1 MPVRREED
9 GGFHRSHEY
18 ATQRRIQRWD
28 WWGSKPPTA
37 GNFGLWMSKVL
48 KNWEMK
54 LVHLLQISIVLEMKR
69 CFCHSFTCQLSSHPR
84 IPRSDWK
91 GTCHSTACHSRRPA
105 GRGVSSLSPLSGD
118 LRTRVSDPQFL
129 LTLLPDSIAIG
140 WVRNRNQSLPL
151 QNTKSPPSDA
161 LCSSA
166 RVIPAGSLRCSAVD
180 LSRITQVGSS

>member
-28 WWGSKPPTA
+28 RWGSKPPTA

-105 GRGVSSLSPLSGD
+105 ARRVSSLSLSLST
-118 LRTRVSDPQFL
+118 LRRSPHPRLRSPVPPHPPPRFNRNRMGKESQPISSPATPNRRL
-129 LTLLPDSIAIG
+129 LTRSA
-140 WVRNRNQSLPL
+140 
-151 QNTKSPPSDA
+151 PP
-161 LCSSA
+161 
-166 RVIPAGSLRCSAVD
+166 PA
-180 LSRITQVGSS
+180 

>member
-28 WWGSKPPTA
+28 RWGSKPPTA

-91 GTCHSTACHSRRPA
+91 GTWHSTACHSRRPA
-105 GRGVSSLSPLSGD
+105 GRRVSSLSLSLST
-118 LRTRVSDPQFL
+118 LRRSPHPRSDPQFL
-129 LTLLPDSIAIG
+129 RTLLPDSIAIG

-151 QNTKSPPSDA
+151 QHQIA
-161 LCSSA
+161 A
-166 RVIPAGSLRCSAVD
+166 F
-180 LSRITQVGSS
+180 